1 MSFAGLM
8 RGDRDF
14 LKNPV
19 NFRDSYVRGLKNA
32 FDKRKDTSS
41 EIESDEIYAT
51 ENKAFND
58 KFKKDNT
65 KGFLDSAIS
74 GGLDYF
80 KKSQEKSDTDKLI
93 DFAKS
98 QQGKVQFGDN
108 TSGLSTEVADG
119 LSIFQPPSPNQ
130 MMFIPGKEG
139 TGKSFTQRL
148 AGGAAGLLKGLSTGI
163 PHAGG
168 IGAVA
173 GFFG

>member
-1 MSFAGLM
+1 MSRTRYRSGLSGLE
-8 RGDRDF
+8 RAKDQNPFSGNF
-14 LKNPV
+14 IGGSTSFNTNYFPSVSKNIQEL
-19 NFRDSYVRGLKNA
+19 S
-32 FDKRKDTSS
+32 
-41 EIESDEIYAT
+41 
-51 ENKAFND
+51 
-58 KFKKDNT
+58 KDNNPFEQEED
-65 KGFLDSAIS
+65 KGKSFLSKAIS
-74 GGLDYF
+74 GGLEYF

-98 QQGKVQFGDN
+98 QQGKAQFGDN
-108 TSGLSTEVADG
+108 TSGFSSEVADG
-119 LSIFQPPSPNQ
+119 LNIFQPPSPNQ

-148 AGGAAGLLKGLSTGI
+148 AGGAAGLLSGLKTGI